1 MKTKTR
7 NIFLAFGLL
16 AVIIMLCTFDMDYNE
31 LWNNVQRAGYY
42 FPLIIVLWIF
52 VYMLNAT
59 SWYQIIRDGKKTYVP
74 FWRIYKLTIS
84 GFALNYVTPVGLMGG
99 EPYRIMELKNDI
111 GVERA
116 TSSVILYV
124 MMHISSHFCF
134 WIAAILIYLC
144 FYPINTLMGIL
155 IALILAFSLFFI
167 TLFVRGYRSGMAV
180 ACVRICGK
188 IPFLKK
194 YAVHFAEK
202 YSTQLTAID
211 QQIALL
217 HQKRKRTFYAAL
229 SLEFL
234 SRVLSCME
242 VWLILNILTTNV
254 SFVDCILIV
263 AFSSLL
269 ANLLF
274 FMPMQLGGREGG
286 FALAVGGLSM
296 SGAYGVYT
304 ALLTRVR
311 ELIWIIIGLALMK
324 IGNKKNNYNK

>member
-1 MKTKTR
+1 
-7 NIFLAFGLL
+7 
-16 AVIIMLCTFDMDYNE
+16 MDYNE
-31 LWNNVQRAGYY
+31 LWSNVRRAGYY
-42 FPLIIVLWIF
+42 FPLIILLWVF
-52 VYMLNAT
+52 VYFLNAT

-74 FWRIYKLTIS
+74 FWRVYKLTIS

-99 EPYRIMELKNDI
+99 EPYRIMELKPFI

-134 WIAAILIYLC
+134 WIAAVLIYIG
-144 FYPINTLMGIL
+144 FYPVNMIMGIVL
-155 IALILAFSLFFI
+155 GLILAFCLFFAI
-167 TLFVRGYRSGMAV
+167 IFIRGYRSGMAV
-180 ACVRICGK
+180 AFVRICSK

-202 YSTQLTAID
+202 YSEQLTAID
-211 QQIALL
+211 KQIALL
-217 HQKRKRTFYAAL
+217 HQKRKRTFYTAL
-229 SLEFL
+229 SLEFA
-234 SRVLSCME
+234 SRVLACME
-242 VWLILNILTTNV
+242 VWLILNILTTDV

-311 ELIWIIIGLALMK
+311 ELIWIVIGLALMK
-324 IGNKKNNYNK
+324 IGNNKSSSE

>member
-1 MKTKTR
+1 MKSRFR
-7 NIFLAFGLL
+7 NIFLAFGIV
-16 AVIIMLCTFDMDYNE
+16 AVIIMMFTFDMDYNE
-31 LWNNVQRAGYY
+31 LWTNLQRAGYY
-42 FPLIIVLWIF
+42 FPLIITLWVF
-52 VYMLNAT
+52 VYLLNAT
-59 SWYQIIRDGKKTYVP
+59 AWYQIIRDGKKAYVP
-74 FWRIYKLTIS
+74 FWRVYKLSIS

-99 EPYRIMELKNDI
+99 EPYRIMELTPFI

-134 WIAAILIYLC
+134 WIASVILYVCLYPVNMIMGIVLALITVFCLFFAIL
-144 FYPINTLMGIL
+144 
-155 IALILAFSLFFI
+155 FI
-167 TLFVRGYRSGMAV
+167 RGYRSGMAV
-180 ACVRICGK
+180 AFVRICSK

-202 YSTQLTAID
+202 YSEQLTAID
-211 QQIALL
+211 KQIALL

-229 SLEFL
+229 SLEFVA
-234 SRVLSCME
+234 RVLACLE
-242 VWLILNILTTNV
+242 VWLILNILTTDV
-254 SFVDCILIV
+254 SFIDCILIV

-274 FMPMQLGGREGG
+274 FMPMQIGGREGG

-311 ELIWIIIGLALMK
+311 ELIWIVIGLALMK
-324 IGNKKNNYNK
+324 IGNRNSSK